1 MILTS
6 IYRQNLY
13 LLFSAM
19 EVITT
24 ELFPRLL
31 PSQAPSTNTLT
42 VVGQLTHLDS
52 GSRKF
57 TLQTNDSGTHH
68 LTSDQTTFEVK
79 MPESMECAELRN
91 IQFIEVRGY
100 IESDSSITLKEYTNL
115 RDNFGTYEFTQIS
128 VLTTKS
134 WSWRLTPQWDTCL
147 TTDPKMIMFDVIMHT
162 YIQ

>member
-6 IYRQNLY
+6 ISRQNPY

-31 PSQAPSTNTLT
+31 PSQAPSTNTLA

-57 TLQTNDSGTHH
+57 TLQTNDSGTYH

-79 MPESMECAELRN
+79 VP
-91 IQFIEVRGY
+91 
-100 IESDSSITLKEYTNL
+100 
-115 RDNFGTYEFTQIS
+115 
-128 VLTTKS
+128 
-134 WSWRLTPQWDTCL
+134 
-147 TTDPKMIMFDVIMHT
+147 
-162 YIQ
+162 